1 METFTFPIINGM
13 KKILLSLLQKIVKF
27 LAILTL
33 KRYNPGIIGI
43 TGNIGKTSAKEAVG
57 AVLSEIRRVHAS
69 SKSFNNEIGL
79 PLSILGD
86 WNVTEGIFFWIKVFV
101 VSLFQLVIKNKKY
114 PEIIVLE
121 YGVDRVGDM
130 KYLLDVARP
139 HIGVFTAMGNEIP
152 VHIEFFAGPEVILRE
167 KTKLLS
173 QLPTTGFAIL
183 NIDDEKVMTAKEYT
197 RANVIT
203 FGFSEKA
210 DMRMSAFSNYISEDG
225 GGVTFKL
232 TYGGSVVPVRIEGG
246 LGRAPAYAAAVGA
259 IAGLV
264 FGMNLVKIADALSR
278 FTPPRGRER
287 IVRGIRRSI
296 IIDDTYNAS
305 PAATKEALATLKSL
319 DAKRKI
325 AVLGDMLELGKYT
338 FDEHQTIGH
347 FIPESADFLFTVGI
361 RAKIIAETAE
371 KIGFSKKKIF
381 AFTNIHEAAMQLQQK
396 VQRGDL
402 ILVKGSQGV
411 RMERVVKE
419 IMAEPLQAKKLL
431 VRQSRSWLR
440 KAGLYD

>member
-1 METFTFPIINGM
+1 M
-13 KKILLSLLQKIVKF
+13 KKTLLAILKKAVKF
-27 LAILTL
+27 LAKLTL

-57 AVLSEIRRVHAS
+57 VVLSHTRRVRAS
-69 SKSFNNEIGL
+69 SKSFNNEVGL
-79 PLSILGD
+79 PLSVLGD
-86 WNVTEGIFFWIKVFV
+86 WNVTEGILFWIGVFIK
-101 VSLFQLVIKNKKY
+101 SIFRLIVIDKKY

-130 KYLLDVARP
+130 KYLLDIARP
-139 HIGVFTAMGNEIP
+139 HIGVFTAMGNETP
-152 VHIEFFAGPEVILRE
+152 VHIEFFAGPEVILKE
-167 KTKLLS
+167 KTKLVS
-173 QLPTTGFAIL
+173 QLPTTGFAVL
-183 NIDDEKVMTAKEYT
+183 NADDMKVMTAKEYT

-210 DMRMSAFSNYISEDG
+210 DMRISAFSNYVSDEG

-232 TYGGSVVPVRIEGG
+232 TYGGSVVPIRIEGG

-259 IAGLV
+259 VTGLI
-264 FGMNLVKIADALSR
+264 FGMNLVKIAEALSHYV
-278 FTPPRGRER
+278 PPNGRER
-287 IVRGIRRSI
+287 IIRGIRHSV

-305 PAATKEALATLKSL
+305 PTATKEALATLKSL

-338 FDEHQTIGH
+338 FDEHQALGH
-347 FIPESADFLFTVGI
+347 LIPESADLLFTVGI

-381 AFTNIHEAAMQLQQK
+381 VFTNIHEAAMQLQQK
-396 VQRGDL
+396 VLRGDL
-402 ILVKGSQGV
+402 ILIKGSQGV

-419 IMAEPLQAKKLL
+419 IMTEPLQAKKFL

>member
-1 METFTFPIINGM
+1 M
-13 KKILLSLLQKIVKF
+13 KKTLLTILKKAIKF
-27 LAILTL
+27 LAKLTL

-57 AVLSEIRRVHAS
+57 VVLSRTRRVRAS
-69 SKSFNNEIGL
+69 SKSFNNEVGL

-86 WNVTEGIFFWIKVFV
+86 WNVTEGILFWIRVFV
-101 VSLFQLVIKNKKY
+101 KSTFRLIVVDRKY

-130 KYLLDVARP
+130 KYLLDIARP
-139 HIGVFTAMGNEIP
+139 HIGVFTAMGDETP
-152 VHIEFFAGPEVILRE
+152 VHIEFFAGPEVILKE
-167 KTKLLS
+167 KIKLVS
-173 QLPTTGFAIL
+173 QLPTTGFAVL
-183 NIDDEKVMTAKEYT
+183 NADDMKVMTAKEYT

-210 DMRMSAFSNYISEDG
+210 DMRISAFSNYVSDDG
-225 GGVTFKL
+225 GGVTCKL
-232 TYGGSVVPVRIEGG
+232 TYGGSVVPIRIEGG

-259 IAGLV
+259 VTGLV
-264 FGMNLVKIADALSR
+264 FGMNLVKIAEALSNYVS
-278 FTPPRGRER
+278 PNGRER
-287 IVRGIRRSI
+287 IIRGVRHSV

-305 PAATKEALATLKSL
+305 PTATKEALATLKSL

-338 FDEHQTIGH
+338 FDEHQAIGRL
-347 FIPESADFLFTVGI
+347 IPESADLLFTVGI

-371 KIGFSKKKIF
+371 KIGFSKKRIF
-381 AFTNIHEAAMQLQQK
+381 VFTNIHEAAMQLQQK
-396 VQRGDL
+396 VSRGDL
-402 ILVKGSQGV
+402 ILIKGSQGV

-431 VRQSRSWLR
+431 VRQNRSWLR
-440 KAGLYD
+440 RPGLYD

>member
-1 METFTFPIINGM
+1 M
-13 KKILLSLLQKIVKF
+13 KKTLLAILKKAVKF
-27 LAILTL
+27 LAKLTL

-57 AVLSEIRRVHAS
+57 VVLSHTRRVRAS
-69 SKSFNNEIGL
+69 SKSFNNEVGL
-79 PLSILGD
+79 PLSVLGD
-86 WNVTEGIFFWIKVFV
+86 WNVTEGILFWIGVFIK
-101 VSLFQLVIKNKKY
+101 SIFRLIVIDKKY

-130 KYLLDVARP
+130 KYLLDIARP
-139 HIGVFTAMGNEIP
+139 HIGVFTAMGDETP
-152 VHIEFFAGPEVILRE
+152 VHIEFFAGPEVILKE
-167 KTKLLS
+167 KTKLVS
-173 QLPTTGFAIL
+173 QLPTTGFAVL
-183 NIDDEKVMTAKEYT
+183 NADDMKVMTAKEYT

-210 DMRMSAFSNYISEDG
+210 DMRISAFSNYVSDEG

-232 TYGGSVVPVRIEGG
+232 TYGGSVVPIRIEGG

-259 IAGLV
+259 VTGLV
-264 FGMNLVKIADALSR
+264 FGMNLVKIAEALSHYV
-278 FTPPRGRER
+278 PPNGRER
-287 IVRGIRRSI
+287 IIRGIRHSV

-305 PAATKEALATLKSL
+305 PTATKEALATLKSL

-338 FDEHQTIGH
+338 FDEHQAIGH
-347 FIPESADFLFTVGI
+347 LIPESADLLFTVGI

-381 AFTNIHEAAMQLQQK
+381 VFTNIHEAAMQLQQK
-396 VQRGDL
+396 VLRGDL
-402 ILVKGSQGV
+402 ILIKGSQGV

-419 IMAEPLQAKKLL
+419 IMTEPLQAKKFL